1 MKMNLWKQLRTAVM
15 ATAVLSLLLSGFY
28 PLAVWSIARII
39 FPWKANGSLI
49 HTPNGPVG
57 SVLISQCFTGPGFFH
72 SRPSAAGGGHDPL
85 SSGGSN
91 LGPLSKI
98 QFERVKTRI
107 ESFRRENRL
116 PPGIPI
122 PADAVTASASGLDPH
137 ISVENAFLQSGRVA
151 EFRGI
156 PGEKIAGLIAR
167 CTENRQFGILGEK
180 RVNVLLLNL
189 ELEKLR

>member
-1 MKMNLWKQLRTAVM
+1 M

-28 PLAVWSIARII
+28 PLAVWAIAQII

-49 HTPNGPVG
+49 HGPNGPIG
-57 SVLISQCFTGPGFFH
+57 SALISQCFTGPGFFH
-72 SRPSAAGGGHDPL
+72 ARPSAAGSGHDPL

-98 QFERVKTRI
+98 GFERVKTRI
-107 ESFRRENRL
+107 ECFRRENRL
-116 PPGIPI
+116 GPGIPI
-122 PADAVTASASGLDPH
+122 PDDAVTASASGLDPH
-137 ISVENAFLQSGRVA
+137 ISVENALLQSGRVA

-156 PGEKIAGLIAR
+156 SGERIAGLIAR

-189 ELEKLR
+189 ELEKRR